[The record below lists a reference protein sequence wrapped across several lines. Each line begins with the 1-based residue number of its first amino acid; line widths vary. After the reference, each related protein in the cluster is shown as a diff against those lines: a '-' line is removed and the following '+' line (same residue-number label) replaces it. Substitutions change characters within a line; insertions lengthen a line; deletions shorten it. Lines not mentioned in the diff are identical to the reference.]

1 MAARK
6 KAPPKFA
13 HDVYDFLEGNEVAKS
28 ALANWLGSGGI
39 DTLDRLEGMARG
51 DLFPYTAPQHVQ
63 ASFGAFLGG
72 VAWAVRTLKNAV
84 EKSNNN
90 EERRRMQRQAEG
102 NVDQTADAL
111 MDRMYPG
118 WRKMV
123 EEQGEQQ

>member
-1 MAARK
+1 MAAK
-6 KAPPKFA
+6 KQMK
-13 HDVYDFLEGNEVAKS
+13 HDVYDFLEGNAVAKS
-28 ALANWLGSGGI
+28 ALSTWLSSGGI
-39 DTLDRLEGMARG
+39 DTLDKMEGMARG

-63 ASFGAFLGG
+63 ASFGAFCGG
-72 VAWAVRTLKNAV
+72 VTWAIRTLKNAV

-118 WRKMV
+118 WRKLA
-123 EEQGEQQ
+123 EEQGEK